1 MKRGVRLINRRFL
14 ILGLIAILLGI
25 AGLICLGYTSWGGW
39 GLMSPRG
46 MMGSRDMMGSSRMQE
61 MMNIMMRDYGKSS
74 YKSNGERI
82 FLTGQNDKGET
93 ISNSMMPSGG
103 HMGQMMRMGCANCHK
118 ASGKGGLL
126 FPDGKTKSANIT
138 WERLQDHDPPY
149 TENSLKK
156 AITKGIEPDG
166 EKLSNFMPRWEMSQ
180 DDLDDLIKYLKS
192 L

>member
-1 MKRGVRLINRRFL
+1 MIKRSFL
-14 ILGLIAILLGI
+14 ILGLVLILLGV
-25 AGLICLGYTSWGGW
+25 AGLICLGYASWGNW
-39 GLMSPRG
+39 GMMSPRG

-61 MMNIMMRDYGKSS
+61 MMNIMMRDYSKSS

-82 FLTGQNDKGET
+82 YLTGENEKGER

-103 HMGQMMRMGCANCHK
+103 HMAQMMRMGCANCHK

-138 WERLQDHDPPY
+138 WEHLKKHDPPY
-149 TENSLKK
+149 TEGPLKK
-156 AITKGIEPDG
+156 AITKGLEPDG
-166 EKLSNFMPRWEMSQ
+166 EKLRSYMPRWDMSE
-180 DDLDDLIKYLKS
+180 DDLEDLIEYLKS

>member
-1 MKRGVRLINRRFL
+1 MNKKTALIIGLILIIVGLTGSILLSSVSWSKRG
-14 ILGLIAILLGI
+14 
-25 AGLICLGYTSWGGW
+25 
-39 GLMSPRG
+39 MSG
-46 MMGSRDMMGSSRMQE
+46 MMGSKDMMGSRWMQK
-61 MMNIMMRDYGKSS
+61 MMNVMMRDYSKSS
-74 YKSNGERI
+74 YSSSGERI
-82 FLTGQNDKGET
+82 FLTGENDKGET

-118 ASGKGGLL
+118 ASGKGGIL

-138 WERLQDHDPPY
+138 WEHLQEHDPPY

-166 EKLSNFMPRWEMSQ
+166 EKLSNFMPRWEMSK